1 MLELEERPLDEVQ
14 QLTGWS
20 RINIRVRLHRARG
33 KLRRA
38 LSRLLRDHESR

>member
-1 MLELEERPLDEVQ
+1 LLELEQRPLDEVQ

-20 RINIRVRLHRARG
+20 RINIRVRLHRARR

-38 LSRLLRDHESR
+38 LARLLKDHELP